1 MFSIFS
7 MFSVF
12 SQLPLHD
19 LPSRMAGWNNLWSPG
34 WVYSKEYYSV
44 NSQVCCSFGNVS
56 SQNPLPTHSLKAHIG
71 WILKNQVQRQRV
83 RQTIWQTHY
92 MPYIFNPVDSSA
104 SSMIIVD
111 VEYITLVNWATS
123 INPSKKRA
131 KSLLECVIVFFN
143 FVSFTSFFAY
153 DLFAKLLLENLR
165 NISHF
170 GAAPWIYFAEDFESW
185 PTRSFSIIKM
195 FIQGTSP
202 SPQAWGRCQNI

>member
-12 SQLPLHD
+12 SQLPLHV

-34 WVYSKEYYSV
+34 WVYSKICYSV

-131 KSLLECVIVFFN
+131 KSLFECVIVFFY
-143 FVSFTSFFAY
+143 FVRKFTSF
-153 DLFAKLLLENLR
+153 LR
-165 NISHF
+165 MICSQNCCWKICETFHILVQL
-170 GAAPWIYFAEDFESW
+170 PESILQRTLKVDR
-185 PTRSFSIIKM
+185 PGPF
-195 FIQGTSP
+195 Q
-202 SPQAWGRCQNI
+202 